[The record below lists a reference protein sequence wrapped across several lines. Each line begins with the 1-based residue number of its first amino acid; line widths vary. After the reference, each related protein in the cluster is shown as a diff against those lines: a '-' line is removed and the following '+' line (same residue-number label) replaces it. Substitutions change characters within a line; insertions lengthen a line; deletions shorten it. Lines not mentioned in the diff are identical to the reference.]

1 MEVADMDKNN
11 RTRTDVGNVDKD
23 IRTRTDID
31 DKEKIKLYEE
41 RLTVN
46 KQRTKAG
53 DISIGKR
60 IETETASVSVPV
72 EKERLVI
79 ERKNVTEEAVSPET
93 LHFGDEEVVKVDLYE
108 ETATFDKQAFVREEV
123 NIRKEVEHETI
134 QKSETI
140 RREELEIEEEGNV
153 IQH

>member
-1 MEVADMDKNN
+1 MNTLPFLLFC
-11 RTRTDVGNVDKD
+11 R
-23 IRTRTDID
+23 
-31 DKEKIKLYEE
+31 
-41 RLTVN
+41 
-46 KQRTKAG
+46 
-53 DISIGKR
+53 ISTLSDTCVRQPG
-60 IETETASVSVPV
+60 VSVPV

-134 QKSETI
+134 QKSEII